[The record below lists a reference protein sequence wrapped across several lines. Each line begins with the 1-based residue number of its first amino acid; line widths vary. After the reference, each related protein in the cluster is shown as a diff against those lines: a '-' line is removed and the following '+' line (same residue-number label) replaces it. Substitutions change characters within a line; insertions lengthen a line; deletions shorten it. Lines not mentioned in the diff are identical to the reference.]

1 MKVPP
6 DGRPTLIAIAGP
18 NGAGKSTFYHAHLSY
33 TGLPMVNAD
42 LIAAEAGMGAYEA
55 AEVADSFRRE
65 LFERRASFIFE
76 TVFSDPVGDKIA
88 FLEDAVRTGYDVV
101 LFFIGISSSE
111 VSLDRVGMRVLE
123 GGHDVPAEKLVARY
137 PRVMENLR
145 RAMQRLPLVLVYD
158 NDDLRDSYRF
168 ALAAGDGKVLE
179 RVEPV
184 PEWLMPWLPGA

>member
-1 MKVPP
+1 
-6 DGRPTLIAIAGP
+6 
-18 NGAGKSTFYHAHLSY
+18 
-33 TGLPMVNAD
+33 MVNAD

>member
-1 MKVPP
+1 MKVPV

-18 NGAGKSTFYHAHLSY
+18 NGAGKCTFYHAHLSY

-42 LIAAEAGMGAYEA
+42 SIAAEAGMGAYEA